1 MSKKEEIDQPLLQIK
16 VMTERVTKVHA
27 EILVLGIFQ
36 DVRPLKGL
44 AGEVDW
50 IYNGI
55 ISHLILREKIFGRVG
70 EATLLA
76 TQRKLPTPKILI
88 MGLGKREKFTDTT
101 FQEICEIALNTISQ
115 LQTKQCAMELFDLT
129 HCALDSAKSIE
140 TFIRVMKPMT
150 VQEGLELSLLVRDEN
165 KARQIQQRLSGA
177 WGSA

>member
-1 MSKKEEIDQPLLQIK
+1 MSKKEEIDQPLRKIEVL
-16 VMTERVTKVHA
+16 TERVTKVHA

-50 IYNGI
+50 IHNGI

-88 MGLGKREKFTDTT
+88 MGLGKRAEFTHAT
-101 FQEICEIALNTISQ
+101 FQEICEMALNTISQ
-115 LQTKQCAMELFDLT
+115 LQTKQCAMELFGLT
-129 HCALDSAKSIE
+129 DCTLDSAKSIE
-140 TFIRVMKPMT
+140 TLIRVMKPMP
-150 VQEGLELSLLVRDEN
+150 VREDLDLSLLVRDEN

-177 WGSA
+177 LGYA